1 MCLAMPGRITA
12 VVDPARR
19 LARVDVLGAERLVQL
34 GLVEGAAPGDWVLV
48 RTGVALTRIDETEAR
63 DLIAMAEEMGR
74 WFEEALR
81 PAGEAPG
88 RTATPRRGPGEA
100 AHDSEEER

>member
-34 GLVEGAAPGDWVLV
+34 GLVDDAAPGDWILV
-48 RTGVALTRIDETEAR
+48 HTGVALARIDETEAR

-81 PAGEAPG
+81 PTG
-88 RTATPRRGPGEA
+88 A
-100 AHDSEEER
+100 AHDTEEERR